1 MSRRAVLAEQRWLS
15 LAESM
20 EAIRLGLPHDRK
32 RMPHVPGFEMIMV
45 AQEILAEGI
54 FGWLR

>member
-1 MSRRAVLAEQRWLS
+1 MSRRGMLAEQQWLS
-15 LAESM
+15 LAEVL
-20 EAIRLGLPHDRK
+20 EVICFGLLYDKR
-32 RMPHVPGFEMIMV
+32 RMPHVPGFELVMV